1 MGKSWQSRAK
11 VHGVVLALT
20 VLISAFASLEPTPV
34 AASADPCPGPAEL
47 VSGVCK
53 LTFTEDGTFS
63 VPAGITSIDILAV
76 GGGGGGGGAY
86 LLFDVLVGMAGGG
99 GGGGEVKTCSSAV
112 VTPSDI
118 VTVIVGEGGSGGNK
132 TFDSSTGKEI
142 GDSLAGDPGDVGGA
156 SSVTG
161 SSGPAVCSA
170 KGGDG
175 GGAANGNLLDGYLL
189 GGNTGSGGNSGSGKV
204 GGRGLQQGYGYSP
217 GLGFLSNYEFFGTG
231 GGGGGSGGDGKDSEE
246 ASVTRSGGV
255 GGSGSQG
262 FGGGGGGGG
271 SVSPFFSARILNCGG
286 SASDGGGAGGSGL
299 ASPCSGSVT
308 GGAAVVNTGGG
319 GGGGGIRF
327 GPSDIGDGGDG
338 GSGLVIITFR
348 PYLEITVAATTDSKS
363 YDGTTTS
370 DEAPVTSDVLYP
382 GDKITAASCP
392 QLFDS
397 PNAGPRT
404 LSVSDGCKVFDKNDV
419 DVTSFYTITTG
430 STAPGTI
437 TKATAT
443 CSATLTYNG
452 DQRPV
457 VCRGADGNPIGTT
470 TSGGPHP
477 TNVGE
482 WSIGYTFT
490 ESSGNYEPVA
500 NGTATITIA
509 KADPVCTV
517 TGYMKSYD
525 TTAHTSPGSCVGV
538 KGELLTGLDLSD
550 TTWTNVGVYPGDS
563 WTFTDVTGNYKNA
576 SGTVNNEITKT
587 QPMVTYTGL
596 PAAPA
601 NGTLT
606 LSARVPPSWCNGPV
620 SYTITPNP
628 MTGAGSL
635 TVSASSVSTVGW
647 RSDIVYT
654 LTANYEEDANCL
666 SDSDPIELVIAT
678 PAESARGCGSITY
691 DSGRA
696 ASFRFRIR
704 SAGLGES
711 STHLGEL
718 QWIQH
723 DHWRV
728 QARLDWHGTAMHQGV
743 TTGVVTGK
751 ATVSTWEPVVGR
763 YRGRWEPLAEDV
775 DITFIFQPEEFP
787 FRRMI
792 LGSASVFL
800 NSPTV
805 ELASLTGI
813 DEARAL
819 TGLDNRFVS
828 CGRQAKAVLSW
839 LPDTE

>member
-1 MGKSWQSRAK
+1 M
-11 VHGVVLALT
+11 
-20 VLISAFASLEPTPV
+20 
-34 AASADPCPGPAEL
+34 
-47 VSGVCK
+47 
-53 LTFTEDGTFS
+53 
-63 VPAGITSIDILAV
+63 
-76 GGGGGGGGAY
+76 
-86 LLFDVLVGMAGGG
+86 
-99 GGGGEVKTCSSAV
+99 
-112 VTPSDI
+112 
-118 VTVIVGEGGSGGNK
+118 
-132 TFDSSTGKEI
+132 
-142 GDSLAGDPGDVGGA
+142 
-156 SSVTG
+156 
-161 SSGPAVCSA
+161 
-170 KGGDG
+170 
-175 GGAANGNLLDGYLL
+175 
-189 GGNTGSGGNSGSGKV
+189 
-204 GGRGLQQGYGYSP
+204 
-217 GLGFLSNYEFFGTG
+217 
-231 GGGGGSGGDGKDSEE
+231 
-246 ASVTRSGGV
+246 
-255 GGSGSQG
+255 
-262 FGGGGGGGG
+262 
-271 SVSPFFSARILNCGG
+271 
-286 SASDGGGAGGSGL
+286 
-299 ASPCSGSVT
+299 
-308 GGAAVVNTGGG
+308 
-319 GGGGGIRF
+319 
-327 GPSDIGDGGDG
+327 
-338 GSGLVIITFR
+338 IITFR